1 MPWLKSYKKS
11 LLCIPGIAHFSVI
24 MSKEFR
30 DLLRKVGSGP
40 HTSKNLTRE
49 ESARAME
56 LMLTKEATPAQIGA
70 FLIAH
75 RIKRPTG
82 TELAGMLDAFDQ
94 WGPKVPTLNSGK
106 SVLML
111 SQPYDGR
118 DRTCPLSPLTALL
131 LAAAG
136 CPVLQHGGDRMPTK
150 EGIPLM
156 EIWQGLG
163 VNWRSPSLGEIQA
176 ILEKTNL
183 AFVYLAKH
191 FPQAEA
197 LVSYRREIGKRP
209 PIATLEL
216 IWSPYAGKHHV
227 VAGFVHPPTEN
238 MITEALTLRGVSA
251 FTTVKGLEGSCDLP
265 QERTAI
271 IGLYDLTQG
280 DNALTRLR
288 LHAAD
293 FGLGGKNPVWT
304 NLTDYSTLAK
314 ATLAGEQT
322 PLRPALIWNSAF
334 YLWQHTD
341 LENLETAIAKAEQ
354 LIDDGLVQQQWHRL
368 QSYAK

>member
-1 MPWLKSYKKS
+1 
-11 LLCIPGIAHFSVI
+11 

-30 DLLRKVGSGP
+30 ELLRKVGSGP
-40 HTSKNLTRE
+40 HTSKNLSRGE
-49 ESARAME
+49 ACRALE
-56 LMLTKEATPAQIGA
+56 LMLSQEATPAQIGA

-82 TELAGMLDAFDQ
+82 TELAGMLDAYDQ
-94 WGPKVPTLNSGK
+94 LGPKVPALSSDQT
-106 SVLML
+106 VVVL

-118 DRTCPLSPLTALL
+118 DRTFPLSPLTALL

-150 EGIPLM
+150 EGIPLV
-156 EIWQGLG
+156 ELWEGLG
-163 VNWRSPSLGEIQA
+163 VNWRSPSLSAIQD
-176 ILEKTNL
+176 ILAKTNVG
-183 AFVYLAKH
+183 FVYLPKF
-191 FPQAEA
+191 FPAAQG
-197 LVSYRREIGKRP
+197 LVIYREEIGKRP
-209 PIATLEL
+209 PLATLEL
-216 IWSPYAGKHHV
+216 IWVPYAGKHHV

-238 MITEALTLRGVSA
+238 MIAEALTLRGVSA

-271 IGLYDLTQG
+271 IGLYDFTKAE
-280 DNALTRLR
+280 NALTRLR

-304 NLTDYSTLAK
+304 NLNDYSTLVK
-314 ATLAGEQT
+314 ATLVGEQT

-341 LENLETAIAKAEQ
+341 VENLETAIAKAEK
-354 LIDDGLVQQQWHRL
+354 LIDDGLVKQQWHRL
-368 QSYAK
+368 QLYAK